1 MTEFTLIYDKF
12 LSKLTDF
19 SLARL
24 DKDVLESDLQERLI
38 TALSDF
44 AQLPEEKTEV
54 DLSTKTFTNG
64 LSVEEQN
71 IIATL
76 MVINYL
82 DKYIL
87 SEDNMRI
94 LLNSKDYKQYSQAAL
109 LKELKATKSEYQ
121 SDVDA
126 KLNSYSFRQKFRKK
140 RKMNSKSYTFYLTEL
155 KNRVFKI
162 LPLCEEKN
170 DYIDKYLENLIIEL
184 KGLPKAY
191 PEVFD
196 SQSAWYVRVLSSLFT
211 FYEDFSIAELHSV
224 DGVQRVRRIILS
236 LVNLID
242 KEVGR

>member
-24 DKDVLESDLQERLI
+24 DKDVLEPDLQERLI

-140 RKMNSKSYTFYLTEL
+140 KKDE
-155 KNRVFKI
+155 
-162 LPLCEEKN
+162 
-170 DYIDKYLENLIIEL
+170 
-184 KGLPKAY
+184 
-191 PEVFD
+191 
-196 SQSAWYVRVLSSLFT
+196 Q
-211 FYEDFSIAELHSV
+211 
-224 DGVQRVRRIILS
+224 
-236 LVNLID
+236 
-242 KEVGR
+242 

>member
-54 DLSTKTFTNG
+54 DLNTKTFTNG

-76 MVINYL
+76 VVINYL

-140 RKMNSKSYTFYLTEL
+140 KKDE
-155 KNRVFKI
+155 
-162 LPLCEEKN
+162 
-170 DYIDKYLENLIIEL
+170 
-184 KGLPKAY
+184 
-191 PEVFD
+191 
-196 SQSAWYVRVLSSLFT
+196 Q
-211 FYEDFSIAELHSV
+211 
-224 DGVQRVRRIILS
+224 
-236 LVNLID
+236 
-242 KEVGR
+242 

>member
-54 DLSTKTFTNG
+54 DLIKKTFTNG

-140 RKMNSKSYTFYLTEL
+140 KKDE
-155 KNRVFKI
+155 
-162 LPLCEEKN
+162 
-170 DYIDKYLENLIIEL
+170 
-184 KGLPKAY
+184 
-191 PEVFD
+191 
-196 SQSAWYVRVLSSLFT
+196 Q
-211 FYEDFSIAELHSV
+211 
-224 DGVQRVRRIILS
+224 
-236 LVNLID
+236 
-242 KEVGR
+242 

>member
-54 DLSTKTFTNG
+54 DLHTKTFTNG

-140 RKMNSKSYTFYLTEL
+140 KKDE
-155 KNRVFKI
+155 
-162 LPLCEEKN
+162 
-170 DYIDKYLENLIIEL
+170 
-184 KGLPKAY
+184 
-191 PEVFD
+191 
-196 SQSAWYVRVLSSLFT
+196 Q
-211 FYEDFSIAELHSV
+211 
-224 DGVQRVRRIILS
+224 
-236 LVNLID
+236 
-242 KEVGR
+242 

>member
-54 DLSTKTFTNG
+54 DLSTKTFANG

-140 RKMNSKSYTFYLTEL
+140 KKDE
-155 KNRVFKI
+155 
-162 LPLCEEKN
+162 
-170 DYIDKYLENLIIEL
+170 
-184 KGLPKAY
+184 
-191 PEVFD
+191 
-196 SQSAWYVRVLSSLFT
+196 Q
-211 FYEDFSIAELHSV
+211 
-224 DGVQRVRRIILS
+224 
-236 LVNLID
+236 
-242 KEVGR
+242 

>member
-24 DKDVLESDLQERLI
+24 DKDVLESDLQERFI

-140 RKMNSKSYTFYLTEL
+140 KKDE
-155 KNRVFKI
+155 
-162 LPLCEEKN
+162 
-170 DYIDKYLENLIIEL
+170 
-184 KGLPKAY
+184 
-191 PEVFD
+191 
-196 SQSAWYVRVLSSLFT
+196 Q
-211 FYEDFSIAELHSV
+211 
-224 DGVQRVRRIILS
+224 
-236 LVNLID
+236 
-242 KEVGR
+242 

>member
-87 SEDNMRI
+87 FEDNMRI
-94 LLNSKDYKQYSQAAL
+94 LLNSKDYKQYSQVAL

-140 RKMNSKSYTFYLTEL
+140 KKDE
-155 KNRVFKI
+155 
-162 LPLCEEKN
+162 
-170 DYIDKYLENLIIEL
+170 
-184 KGLPKAY
+184 
-191 PEVFD
+191 
-196 SQSAWYVRVLSSLFT
+196 Q
-211 FYEDFSIAELHSV
+211 
-224 DGVQRVRRIILS
+224 
-236 LVNLID
+236 
-242 KEVGR
+242 

>member
-44 AQLPEEKTEV
+44 AKLPEEKTEV

-140 RKMNSKSYTFYLTEL
+140 KKDE
-155 KNRVFKI
+155 
-162 LPLCEEKN
+162 
-170 DYIDKYLENLIIEL
+170 
-184 KGLPKAY
+184 
-191 PEVFD
+191 
-196 SQSAWYVRVLSSLFT
+196 Q
-211 FYEDFSIAELHSV
+211 
-224 DGVQRVRRIILS
+224 
-236 LVNLID
+236 
-242 KEVGR
+242 

>member
-94 LLNSKDYKQYSQAAL
+94 LLNSKDYKQYSKAAL

-140 RKMNSKSYTFYLTEL
+140 KKDE
-155 KNRVFKI
+155 
-162 LPLCEEKN
+162 
-170 DYIDKYLENLIIEL
+170 
-184 KGLPKAY
+184 
-191 PEVFD
+191 
-196 SQSAWYVRVLSSLFT
+196 Q
-211 FYEDFSIAELHSV
+211 
-224 DGVQRVRRIILS
+224 
-236 LVNLID
+236 
-242 KEVGR
+242 

>member
-44 AQLPEEKTEV
+44 AQLPEEKTKV
-54 DLSTKTFTNG
+54 DLNTKTFTNG

-140 RKMNSKSYTFYLTEL
+140 KKDE
-155 KNRVFKI
+155 
-162 LPLCEEKN
+162 
-170 DYIDKYLENLIIEL
+170 
-184 KGLPKAY
+184 
-191 PEVFD
+191 
-196 SQSAWYVRVLSSLFT
+196 Q
-211 FYEDFSIAELHSV
+211 
-224 DGVQRVRRIILS
+224 
-236 LVNLID
+236 
-242 KEVGR
+242 